1 MEKKNKIRL
10 PELKERFNQF
20 DFNGFDTMSDTIKV
34 AKNYVADARSGNRI
48 VFPTKW
54 PRYNRQLMGGLQPGK
69 MYVIGGR
76 PGSGKSQF
84 SNQMLFDVLDLAEDN
99 GHKMLVFYWSFE
111 MPGYQQLMRIASG
124 DLKTSVYDLIQESTD
139 KILLNQFNETLNK
152 FQDYPIAFYN
162 IPATLIQFKNK
173 ITQFCKNNED
183 VTVIN
188 VIDHTRL
195 FKGGNKE
202 EMQRIADVTKALM
215 EVQAEYQT
223 ISVLLSQLNRNIESN
238 DRANNQYQ
246 PLLSDIFG
254 SDAVG
259 QDAHVVTMLNR
270 PFDMYN
276 IEENYCGEVPKGL
289 MACHIVKNREGELGM
304 VPLNTHYP
312 SFRLT
317 ERPRK

>member
-1 MEKKNKIRL
+1 MEKKDQQQT

-20 DFNGFDTMSDTIKV
+20 DFSGFDTMGQTIEV
-34 AKNYVADARSGNRI
+34 AKKYVSDARSGNRI

-54 PRYNRQLMGGLQPGK
+54 ARYNRQLMGGMQPGK
-69 MYVIGGR
+69 MYVVGGR

-84 SNQMLFDVLDLAEDN
+84 SNQMLFDVLDLAKDS
-99 GHKMLVFYWSFE
+99 GKKMLVFYWSFE

-124 DLKTSVYDLIQESTD
+124 DLNTSVFDLIQESADTAILNSFNATLD
-139 KILLNQFNETLNK
+139 KFK
-152 FQDYPIAFYN
+152 DYPIAFYN
-162 IPATLIQFKNK
+162 IPSTLVLFKSK
-173 ITQFCKNNED
+173 ITQFCLNNPD

-215 EVQAEYQT
+215 EVQAQYQT
-223 ISVLLSQLNRNIESN
+223 ISILLSQLNRSIESN

-259 QDAHVVTMLNR
+259 QDAHVVTILNR
-270 PFDMYN
+270 PYDQYN
-276 IEENYCGEVPKGL
+276 IEEPYCGENTKRL
-289 MACHIVKNREGELGM
+289 MAAHIVKNREGQLGM
-304 VPLNTHYP
+304 VPLQTWYP
-312 SFRLT
+312 SFKLT
-317 ERPRK
+317 ERKKE